1 MLPRGYLIGILT
13 ADPRIGN
20 AGQNPYARFSVAC
33 NDTFSKVNTPPKG
46 HFFNCVAW
54 GKTAQ
59 FVQNFLKKGD
69 KIFAEYSITTGS
81 YTNSEGKEVKTFDLV
96 ISSIESLNS
105 RGANNKDEI
114 KAENEDN
121 ISIDDIYSKD

>member
-1 MLPRGYLIGILT
+1 MTPKGYLIGVLT
-13 ADPRIGN
+13 VDPKAGN
-20 AGQNPYARFSVAC
+20 AGQNSYARFSVVC
-33 NDTFSKVNTPPKG
+33 NDNFAKVNTAPKS

-81 YTNSEGKEVKTFDLV
+81 YTNAEGREIRTFDLV
-96 ISSIESLNS
+96 ISTIESLNS
-105 RGANNKDEI
+105 RGINKDEI
-114 KAENEDN
+114 KVEEEDN